1 MGLLGKFLGNAP
13 AKAPTDDVLLLHS
26 IMCMAAADGMIE
38 DTEDEMIRNY
48 ANTLPEFR
56 DMDGAEFQK
65 CFESAMKIVHR
76 YNKDMKSSLQAL
88 NEIQSEAVR
97 KKAFVLAV
105 DIAMSSGDIDENE
118 EEMLEAMQRILR
130 IDDSLAQR
138 CVEIISLK
146 YLK

>member
-1 MGLLGKFLGNAP
+1 MGLLSKFMGKEP
-13 AKAPTDDVLLLHS
+13 AKKPTDDVLLLHS
-26 IMCMAAADGMIE
+26 IMCMAAADGIIE

-56 DMDGAEFQK
+56 DMDGQEFGK
-65 CFESAMKIVHR
+65 CFEQCVKIAHK
-76 YNKDMKSSLQAL
+76 YNKDMKSSLQVL

-130 IDDSLAQR
+130 IDEALAQKA
-138 CVEIISLK
+138 VEIISLK
-146 YLK
+146 YLR